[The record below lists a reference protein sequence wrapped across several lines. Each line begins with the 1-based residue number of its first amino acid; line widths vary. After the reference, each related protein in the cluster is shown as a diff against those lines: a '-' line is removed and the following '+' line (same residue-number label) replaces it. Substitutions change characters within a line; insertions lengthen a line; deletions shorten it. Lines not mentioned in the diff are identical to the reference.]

1 MKKKYILLTVLVSTI
16 SLSSCEDFLE
26 QENSHDLNQETFFD
40 SESALLS
47 ATAPLYNYVWAGFND
62 KFYYG
67 MGDGRANN
75 ITAQYSNY
83 IFPYTN
89 LSETSL
95 SQGLAD
101 AWNSLYSVVA
111 QSNNTINNIT
121 DYPPLA
127 KRLNNE
133 LSLKRASCVEQP
145 IGISVLCGGQALSIP
160 ILQV

>member
-67 MGDGRANN
+67 M
-75 ITAQYSNY
+75 
-83 IFPYTN
+83 
-89 LSETSL
+89 ET
-95 SQGLAD
+95 D
-101 AWNSLYSVVA
+101 VP
-111 QSNNTINNIT
+111 TIS
-121 DYPPLA
+121 PP
-127 KRLNNE
+127 
-133 LSLKRASCVEQP
+133 
-145 IGISVLCGGQALSIP
+145 SIP
-160 ILQV
+160 ITYFRTQT

>member
-101 AWNSLYSVVA
+101 AWNS
-111 QSNNTINNIT
+111 
-121 DYPPLA
+121 
-127 KRLNNE
+127 
-133 LSLKRASCVEQP
+133 
-145 IGISVLCGGQALSIP
+145 
-160 ILQV
+160 